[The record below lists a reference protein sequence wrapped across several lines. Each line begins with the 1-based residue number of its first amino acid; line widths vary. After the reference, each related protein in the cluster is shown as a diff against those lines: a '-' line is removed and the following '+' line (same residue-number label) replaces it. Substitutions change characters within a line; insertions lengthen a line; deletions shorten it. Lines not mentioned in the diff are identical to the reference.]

1 MYTLFSRI
9 ALNDQ
14 NVKNALDYAEKYCC
28 SFHLSLLRC
37 KDIIDRYVVFTDSV
51 LDEDEMSV
59 SDVIPI
65 SGEEYIMLLN
75 SMAKLQG
82 MNFVY
87 EKIPGIVQDLV
98 NAYYNKTHDDTF
110 LSAYKAYHY
119 IYTENGVHEK
129 IRREYVDS
137 DFALPAAAL
146 AKSVYEELDTD
157 DSFFTEESFDFVE
170 NYINAHEA
178 EIVRKEISR
187 IMNSSLDDWKKVI
200 QEYI

>member
-14 NVKNALDYAEKYCC
+14 NVKNALDYAEKYCY

-37 KDIIDRYVVFTDSV
+37 KDIINRYVTFTDSV

-65 SGEEYIMLLN
+65 SEEEYIMLLN
-75 SMAKLQG
+75 SMVKLQG

-87 EKIPGIVQDLV
+87 EKISDIVQDLV
-98 NAYYNKTHDDTF
+98 NAYYNKTHDDAF

-129 IRREYVDS
+129 VRRGYVDS
-137 DFALPAAAL
+137 NFALPAAAL
-146 AKSVYEELDTD
+146 AKTVYEELDID
-157 DSFFTEESFDFVE
+157 DKFFIEESFDFVE
-170 NYINAHEA
+170 NYIDTHEA
-178 EIVRKEISR
+178 EIVRKEISC
-187 IMNSSLDDWKKVI
+187 IMNSSLDDWKKAI
-200 QEYI
+200 QKYI

>member
-9 ALNDQ
+9 TLNDQ
-14 NVKNALDYAEKYCC
+14 NVKNALDYAEKYCY

-37 KDIIDRYVVFTDSV
+37 QSIIDSHITFTDSV

-65 SGEEYIMLLN
+65 SGEEYITLLN

-87 EKIPGIVQDLV
+87 EKILGIVQDLV
-98 NAYYNKTHDDTF
+98 DTYYNKTHDDTF

-129 IRREYVDS
+129 VRREYVDS
-137 DFALPAAAL
+137 NFALPAAAL
-146 AKSVYEELDTD
+146 AKSVYDELDTD
-157 DSFFTEESFDFVE
+157 DEFFTEESFDFVE
-170 NYINAHEA
+170 NYIDTHEA

>member
-14 NVKNALDYAEKYCC
+14 NVKNALDYAEKYCY

-37 KDIIDRYVVFTDSV
+37 KDIINRYVTFTDSV
-51 LDEDEMSV
+51 SDEDEMSV

-65 SGEEYIMLLN
+65 SEEEYIMLLN
-75 SMAKLQG
+75 SMTKLRG
-82 MNFVY
+82 MNFMY

-98 NAYYNKTHDDTF
+98 NAYYNKTHYDVF
-110 LSAYKAYHY
+110 LSAYKAYYY

-129 IRREYVDS
+129 IREEFIDS
-137 DFALPAAAL
+137 NFALPAAAL

-157 DSFFTEESFDFVE
+157 DKFFTEESFDFIE
-170 NYINAHEA
+170 NYIDTHEA
-178 EIVRKEISR
+178 EIVRKEISC
-187 IMNSSLDDWKKVI
+187 IMNSSLDDWKKAI
-200 QEYI
+200 QKYI